1 MHDLLFDKY
10 AGARLVRTSTAV
22 QKKGEKKKGGF
33 YFKFEYMVPCNN
45 TCWDYEE
52 TSSHESQ
59 EGRFI
64 VLIIWKVKVMLLVN
78 ELAFSI

>member
-22 QKKGEKKKGGF
+22 QKKGDKKKKKGF

-45 TCWDYEE
+45 TC
-52 TSSHESQ
+52 
-59 EGRFI
+59 
-64 VLIIWKVKVMLLVN
+64 
-78 ELAFSI
+78 